1 MGKSSNTPTP
11 TNTNTISNTPNR
23 NISNPPVNMAA
34 NSSNISYQNAS
45 ELNNSLNV
53 VEVEGNLRYNL
64 YSTSNVTTIFPI
76 NNSTTNIPTCV
87 APNIRSL
94 NNSRMNGIGAN
105 TNTANTNI
113 HIQDSTN
120 INNNNNKNGHVS
132 LDTQMGNTIYNAIKI
147 KNKNYPRT
155 NA

>member
-23 NISNPPVNMAA
+23 NITNGPVNNMAA
-34 NSSNISYQNAS
+34 NSNISYQNR

-76 NNSTTNIPTCV
+76 NNSTTNNIPTGV

-94 NNSRMNGIGAN
+94 NNSRMNGISAN
-105 TNTANTNI
+105 THSTTTN
-113 HIQDSTN
+113 IQDS
-120 INNNNNKNGHVS
+120 NNNNNNNNSGNLNLS
-132 LDTQMGNTIYNAIKI
+132 TQMGNTIYNAIKI
-147 KNKNYPRT
+147 KNKNNPRT